1 MKLLIGVTGG
11 IAAYKA
17 CELVSLALKR
27 GHEVR
32 VMMTARATQFVGPL
46 TFAGL
51 TAQRVLTNDSE
62 AAMDHIQWAK
72 WAEVVCVAPLTAN
85 TLGKLAQGLC
95 DDVLSTT
102 LLALPADTPVVLGPA
117 MNTEMWKHPAVQRNL
132 AQVIADGRATVVDP
146 VSKRLACGDIGP
158 GGLADPV
165 DLLAACEA
173 AGRRP
178 HPTDR

>member
-17 CELVSLALKR
+17 CELVSLSRKR

-32 VMMTARATQFVGPL
+32 VMMTTRATEFVGPL

-51 TAQRVLTNDSE
+51 TAHRVLTDDGE

-72 WAEVVCVAPLTAN
+72 WADVVCVAPLTAN
-85 TLGKLAQGLC
+85 TLGKLAHGLC
-95 DDVLSTT
+95 DDVLTTT
-102 LLALPADTPVVLGPA
+102 LLALPAATPVVLGPA
-117 MNTEMWKHPAVQRNL
+117 MNTEMWNHPAVQRNL
-132 AQVIADGRATVVDP
+132 ARVRQDGRVIVVDP
-146 VSKRLACGDIGP
+146 VHKRLACGDVGP
-158 GGLADPV
+158 GGLADPA

-173 AGRRP
+173 AAP
-178 HPTDR
+178 